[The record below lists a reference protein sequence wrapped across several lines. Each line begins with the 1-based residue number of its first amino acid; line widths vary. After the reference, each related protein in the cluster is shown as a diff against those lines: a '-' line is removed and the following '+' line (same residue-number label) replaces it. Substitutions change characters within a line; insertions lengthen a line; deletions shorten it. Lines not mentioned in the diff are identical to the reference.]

1 MKWVAH
7 PHRGHSEFW
16 FCGWNRQEL
25 LARIAGSLATA
36 RLNILSADVFT
47 RADSLVFDIFRVCNT
62 KFAAVTDEKDM
73 TLVAKRLQQALEE
86 EHYDFAS
93 LHTKLTKLSEAH
105 LVQELD
111 FPTRIGINN
120 DAHPVY
126 TRRYSDARPAR
137 PAFQPAQRVQQERC
151 ADCPLQDRH
160 GKGAAIDTF
169 YVSDAQG
176 HKLHDAGTITRLQ
189 KALHGVSTV
198 LRPRC

>member
-1 MKWVAH
+1 M
-7 PHRGHSEFW
+7 
-16 FCGWNRQEL
+16 
-25 LARIAGSLATA
+25 
-36 RLNILSADVFT
+36 
-47 RADSLVFDIFRVCNT
+47 CNT
-62 KFAAVTDEKDM
+62 KFEAVTDEKDM

-126 TRRYSDARPAR
+126 TLVDIQTPDRLGLLSSLLS
-137 PAFQPAQRVQQERC
+137 AFSKSGVQIALSRIATE
-151 ADCPLQDRH
+151 
-160 GKGAAIDTF
+160 KGAAIDTF